1 MADSMQSKFVHWSA
15 ATLHVAIDT
24 CSPVRMDGAEANP
37 IGVFWSTHGVAA
49 SWARN
54 WASPPLSWHSCWPK
68 KEDVVVEVA
77 EKVISDKKAE
87 QTTMSASR
95 RERVK
100 KNMSVVCSS
109 CSGKCFRRPMTSE
122 IIVV

>member
-1 MADSMQSKFVHWSA
+1 MGMF
-15 ATLHVAIDT
+15 
-24 CSPVRMDGAEANP
+24 G
-37 IGVFWSTHGVAA
+37 STHDVPT

-77 EKVISDKKAE
+77 EKVINAKKAE
-87 QTTMSASR
+87 HTTMSASR

-100 KNMSVVCSS
+100 KENECGVQQWQWEGLPSS
-109 CSGKCFRRPMTSE
+109 HDF
-122 IIVV
+122 

>member
-1 MADSMQSKFVHWSA
+1 MGMF
-15 ATLHVAIDT
+15 
-24 CSPVRMDGAEANP
+24 G
-37 IGVFWSTHGVAA
+37 STHDVPT

-87 QTTMSASR
+87 HTTMSASR
-95 RERVK
+95 REHVK
-100 KNMSVVCSS
+100 KENECDVQQLQWEVLPSS
-109 CSGKCFRRPMTSE
+109 HDF
-122 IIVV
+122 

>member
-1 MADSMQSKFVHWSA
+1 M
-15 ATLHVAIDT
+15 L
-24 CSPVRMDGAEANP
+24 SPRT

-77 EKVISDKKAE
+77 EKVINVNKSWAKNDVRIEKRTCKTE
-87 QTTMSASR
+87 HEYGMQQLQWEVFSSSHDFWDNCGIG
-95 RERVK
+95 VK
-100 KNMSVVCSS
+100 KHLFGKGSVLSNVLMQNSNAP
-109 CSGKCFRRPMTSE
+109 R
-122 IIVV
+122 